1 MVDIDDI
8 LAQYGLQ
15 GIAAD
20 DEAVEAMQPSEDV
33 AHESELT
40 EVSEEDASNE
50 IFDEVLSEHN
60 QGFSD
65 ETASDFSEDLASSDD
80 EDLEDNEDANTDAQN
95 EMNPDDAQSIYL
107 PNNTADEAPSE
118 PTTPSN
124 ALIPDNSPTLLLDDA
139 TSRFSGAEW
148 YSEIQKANVIIG
160 GMGGIS
166 SHLVFN
172 IARMSPA
179 AIVMYDDDVVEM
191 ANMSG
196 QLYSISD
203 IGRAKVDAMEDMLRQ
218 YTTTG
223 TIYAIRERFTN
234 ISEAGDI
241 MLCGFD
247 NMIARKTFFNAWKQ
261 HVLRLPEEQRGKC
274 LFLDGRLS
282 LTVMQ
287 IFCITGD
294 DTYNMQKYQ
303 EKYLFDDSEADETV
317 CSMKQTTY
325 LASMIGA
332 TMTNLFTNFVA
343 NSLDPVIPY
352 TLPFLT
358 EYDAQYMIFKTE
370 N

>member
-1 MVDIDDI
+1 MEDIDSI

-15 GIAAD
+15 GMAAN
-20 DEAVEAMQPSEDV
+20 DEAVEAMQPANQSLSEESPQ
-33 AHESELT
+33 ESETTT
-40 EVSEEDASNE
+40 EDTSDD
-50 IFDEVLSEHN
+50 IFDEVLTEHGFVSADETLTDPSEDIAP
-60 QGFSD
+60 SD
-65 ETASDFSEDLASSDD
+65 ETDGSDPQEIVEAVS
-80 EDLEDNEDANTDAQN
+80 EDNE
-95 EMNPDDAQSIYL
+95 EP
-107 PNNTADEAPSE
+107 APT
-118 PTTPSN
+118 TTPSDD
-124 ALIPDNSPTLLLDDA
+124 ALLSTNSPTLLLDDA

-148 YSEIQKANVIIG
+148 YNEIQKAKVIIG

-179 AIVMYDDDVVEM
+179 IITMYDDDTVET

-196 QLYSISD
+196 QLYSRNDVGLS
-203 IGRAKVDAMEDMLRQ
+203 KVDAMLNMLQQ
-218 YTTTG
+218 YTTASS
-223 TIYAIRERFTN
+223 IYAVCEKFTPN
-234 ISEAGDI
+234 SEPGDI

-247 NMIARKTFFNAWKQ
+247 NMMARKIFFQVWKK
-261 HVLRLPEEQRGKC
+261 HVESLPTERRAKC
-274 LFLDGRLS
+274 LFMDGRLS

-294 DTYNMQKYQ
+294 DEYSMQRYQ
-303 EKYLFDDSEADETV
+303 EKYLFNDSEADETV

-332 TMTNLFTNFVA
+332 TMTNLFTNFIA
-343 NSLDPVIPY
+343 NTLEPLIPY